1 MKLKYFLYTAITI
14 LCCVMSA
21 CSSSDDELE
30 KIVFPK
36 DQPTSIIVPANQ
48 NSDVIR
54 FTASAA
60 WSAWTSTE
68 SRGVNDVE
76 WIHLETTN
84 GSAGESYLN
93 FTLEYNNSDETRT
106 AYIIITCEDTRIVV
120 TITQTTEDDPDVPN
134 TIGSGVVE
142 IEVNRYEESSGQGYT
157 FDGTTNY
164 ELHYE
169 SIYPTGMIAR
179 WRDDMDSY
187 LGAPSDHDS
196 YCLNI
201 ETTTFNWG
209 NSPVGAS
216 EVMVNMINE
225 MTYYPSERKE
235 SESSQHFAE
244 IKDGKVIKGWY
255 RWDEDYNQSNWEA
268 SYDKNGYLI
277 SSKNDDGDIPQVWDT
292 HTLTWEDGNLK
303 KIVCT
308 NDRVIT
314 ITHADPS
321 LRNLHSSFDLNW
333 VLPTELECYDFAAG
347 DITKVFASTGLMGK
361 TSNLLIT
368 AIEEYDGKDTYSY
381 RMNFKENTKDRTVVT
396 VMHLVNDVQTSYSEW
411 TIKYT
416 NIK

>member
-1 MKLKYFLYTAITI
+1 MKLKFFLGVTITI
-14 LCCVMSA
+14 LCCVFCA
-21 CSSSDDELE
+21 CSSSNEDIEP
-30 KIVFPK
+30 IVFPK
-36 DQPTSIIVPANQ
+36 DQPTSITVPANQ
-48 NSDVIR
+48 SGEQIR
-54 FTASAA
+54 FTASSS

-68 SRGVNDVE
+68 SRTVNDVE

-84 GSAGESYLN
+84 GPAGESYLN
-93 FTLEYNNSDETRT
+93 FTLDYNNTGESRT
-106 AYIIITCEDTRIVV
+106 AYIIITCEDTRIVI
-120 TITQTTEDDPDVPN
+120 TITQTTEDDPDLPN
-134 TIGSGVVE
+134 QISSGFVE

-164 ELHYE
+164 VLQYE
-169 SIYPTGMIAR
+169 SNYPIKMTAR
-179 WRDDMDSY
+179 WRDDMVTY
-187 LGAPSDHDS
+187 PGAPSDHDS
-196 YCLNI
+196 YCLNM

-244 IKDGKVIKGWY
+244 IKDGKVVKGWY
-255 RWDEDYNQSNWEA
+255 RWDDDYNQSNWEA
-268 SYDKNGYLI
+268 SYDKNDYLI
-277 SSKNDDGDIPQVWDT
+277 SSKNDDGDLPQVWDT
-292 HTLTWEDGNLK
+292 HTLTWKDGNLQ

-308 NDRVIT
+308 NDRIIT
-314 ITHADPS
+314 ITYADLS

-333 VLPTELECYDFAAG
+333 VLPKELECYDFAAG

-381 RMNFKENTKDRTVVT
+381 RMNFKENTKNRTVVT
-396 VMHLVNDVQTSYSEW
+396 VMHFVNDVQTSYSEW
-411 TIKYT
+411 TIKYS